1 MPATVLLKDIV
12 DELEML
18 SDEHSSYLDL
28 ESGEVVSVSG
38 EDLRAAE
45 RDDDEEGERDDRHIP
60 EWQVQARQDA
70 KRILSSKQFLPLPS
84 KFDVHEW
91 SIMEAFANSAE
102 SPKLRQELLN
112 SIHGSGAFRM
122 FKHAVHR
129 QGIEKKWYAFRTNA
143 LEEIAR
149 DWCEEHNIKWK

>member
-18 SDEHSSYLDL
+18 SDENPSFLDL
-28 ESGEVVSVSG
+28 ETGEVFTISG
-38 EDLRAAE
+38 DDLRAA
-45 RDDDEEGERDDRHIP
+45 DDDEEEESDDTDRP
-60 EWQVQARQDA
+60 QWQVEALQLARQI
-70 KRILSSKQFLPLPS
+70 RSSDKFLPLPT

-91 SIMEAFANSAE
+91 AIMEAFANSLA
-102 SPKLRQELLN
+102 SVKLQQELLN
-112 SIHGSGAFRM
+112 AIRGAGAFRM
-122 FKHAVHR
+122 FKYIVR
-129 QGIEKKWYAFRTNA
+129 QHGIEKKWYAFRTNA